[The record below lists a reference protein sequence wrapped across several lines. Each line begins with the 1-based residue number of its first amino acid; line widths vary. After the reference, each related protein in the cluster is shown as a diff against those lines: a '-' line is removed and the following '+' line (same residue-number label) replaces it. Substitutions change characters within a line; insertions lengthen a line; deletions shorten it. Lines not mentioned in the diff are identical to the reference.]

1 MHQPPAATLAN
12 RLSRVRAVLT
22 DHSLDALLV
31 THGPN
36 VQYLTNLQS
45 SAAVALVTPD
55 EVFVFADGRYTTA
68 FADLLARGEGP
79 PAGTLVGVDGSNS
92 YDDTLGRWLGG
103 RFPGRRVGFEA
114 AHVTM
119 KRHAAVTA
127 AAGQAARE
135 PGQDAAPVC
144 LEPVEDVVEPV
155 RAVKDEAEVAILR
168 DAARR
173 LSLVARQVLPEA
185 VRPGRTELDL
195 AAEIDHRMRQAGFE
209 RPAFD
214 TIVASGPNSALPHAH
229 PGERRLADGD
239 LVLLDFGGVRDG
251 YCVDL
256 TRTTVVGQPSP
267 ALCALYRAVAEAQDA
282 AIAVVRAG
290 ASAHDVDDAARAA
303 LARHGLAETFVH
315 ATGHGL
321 GLEIH
326 EAPRVGRAVAGGAPV
341 MLAAGMVITIEPGA
355 YVPGT
360 GGVRLEDDVL
370 VAADGAEWLTDVP
383 RDDRLGSQLT

>member
-1 MHQPPAATLAN
+1 MPQPPAATLAT

-22 DHSLDALLV
+22 DRGLDALLV

-45 SAAVALVTPD
+45 SAAVALVTPG

-68 FADLLARGEGP
+68 FADLLAGGEGP

-114 AHVTM
+114 AHVTV

-127 AAGQAARE
+127 AAGEAARE
-135 PGQDAAPVC
+135 RGQGEATVG

-155 RAVKDEAEVAILR
+155 RAVKDEAEIATLR
-168 DAARR
+168 DAGRR
-173 LSLVARQVLPEA
+173 LAEA
-185 VRPGRTELDL
+185 LRPGRTELDL

-341 MLAAGMVITIEPGA
+341 VLAAGMVITIEPGA

-370 VAADGAEWLTDVP
+370 VTADGAEWLTDVP